1 MLAAMP
7 ATPDEL
13 LGLLAELGIRSK
25 THEHPPVFTVEES
38 KRLRGRLPGGH
49 CKSLFLKDKGERLW
63 LVVALEDRPV
73 DLKALRRRLDARKTL
88 SFGSAELLMAA
99 LGVTPGSVTP
109 FGVVNDRSGRV
120 TVVLERRMLGQD
132 PLNYHPLVN
141 DRTTAISPADLLK
154 FLAASGHEPLVLDLA
169 GGEAGAEAA
178 APAAGVASAAES
190 SHLTDRMSD

>member
-13 LGLLAELGIRSK
+13 LALLAELGIR
-25 THEHPPVFTVEES
+25 TTTYQHPPVFTVEES
-38 KRLRGRLPGGH
+38 KRLRGRLEGGH
-49 CKSLFLKDKGERLW
+49 CKSLFLKDRADRLW

-88 SFGSAELLMAA
+88 SFGSPELLMET

-109 FGVVNDRSGRV
+109 FGAVNDKAGRV
-120 TVVLERRMLGQD
+120 TVVLERRMLAQD
-132 PLNYHPLVN
+132 PLNYHPLSN

-154 FLAASGHEPLVLDLA
+154 FLAATGHAPLLLDLA
-169 GGEAGAEAA
+169 EGE
-178 APAAGVASAAES
+178 AGVASAAES
-190 SHLTDRMSD
+190 SHVTDRRSE

>member
-13 LGLLAELGIRSK
+13 LGLLAELGLRSK
-25 THEHPPVFTVEES
+25 TYEHPPVFTVEES

-49 CKSLFLKDKGERLW
+49 CKSLFLKDKADRLW

-88 SFGSAELLMAA
+88 SFGSAALLMAH
-99 LGVTPGSVTP
+99 LGVTPGAVTP
-109 FGVVNDRSGRV
+109 FGVINDSERRV
-120 TVVLERRMLGQD
+120 QVVLERRMLGRS

-141 DRTTAISPADLLK
+141 DRTIAIQPADLLR
-154 FLAASGHEPLVLDLA
+154 FLRATGHEPLLLDLE
-169 GGEAGAEAA
+169 EAPPEEAR
-178 APAAGVASAAES
+178 AGVAPEGEN
-190 SHLTDRMSD
+190 SHLS